1 MPARIWSCGSR
12 WKKSV
17 LLAPYWLDGHYISA
31 QTAHRLGYTA
41 VADAIRDEVV
51 SFLGRLPALADLLF
65 NDHTPFVSEKTKQW
79 LANQPGNQSAP
90 VIQVS
95 NEDIQAARL
104 CFDEQGLEAAL
115 RYLDTLPAGE
125 PRDQF
130 HRQYFGAQLMEE
142 AGLVQLAQQQY
153 RMLFRMGL
161 QMMVADWEPSLLEQL
176 EQKFTAEQ

>member
-1 MPARIWSCGSR
+1 MAAGG
-12 WKKSV
+12 KSV

-65 NDHTPFVSEKTKQW
+65 NDHTPFVSENEAMACKS
-79 LANQPGNQSAP
+79 ASNQSAP

-104 CFDEQGLEAAL
+104 CFDEQGWKPPYGIWIRYPPVNPRPVPPAVFWRAAYG
-115 RYLDTLPAGE
+115 RG
-125 PRDQF
+125 
-130 HRQYFGAQLMEE
+130 
-142 AGLVQLAQQQY
+142 GLVQLAQQQY

>member
-1 MPARIWSCGSR
+1 MAAGG
-12 WKKSV
+12 KSV

-125 PRDQF
+125 PATSST
-130 HRQYFGAQLMEE
+130 GSI
-142 AGLVQLAQQQY
+142 LA
-153 RMLFRMGL
+153 R
-161 QMMVADWEPSLLEQL
+161 SLWKRRGWYSLRNSS
-176 EQKFTAEQ
+176 TGCCSGWDCR

>member
-1 MPARIWSCGSR
+1 M
-12 WKKSV
+12 KSFPF
-17 LLAPYWLDGHYISA
+17 LAVCPRSLIFCL
-31 QTAHRLGYTA
+31 TTTHRL
-41 VADAIRDEVV
+41 
-51 SFLGRLPALADLLF
+51 FLKNEAMACK
-65 NDHTPFVSEKTKQW
+65 S
-79 LANQPGNQSAP
+79 ASNQSAP

-142 AGLVQLAQQQY
+142 AGWY
-153 RMLFRMGL
+153 
-161 QMMVADWEPSLLEQL
+161 SLRNSS
-176 EQKFTAEQ
+176 TGCCSGWDCR